1 LISDVLN
8 CSRAN
13 SHDKFTGEVDL
24 NDVAAKTLDDL
35 GLIMEE
41 KKAVVNLDPLP
52 VVKGID
58 IQLRQLFYN
67 LINNALKFNS
77 AQPAANISSRIISA
91 QSGTDFNPAAQSD
104 NFHVI
109 SIEDNGIGMDS
120 GYSGRIFDMFQ
131 RLHQRDQY
139 IGNGIG
145 LALCKRIAEN
155 HNGVINLTSMPRQ
168 RTTFWI
174 YLPKD

>member
-1 LISDVLN
+1 
-8 CSRAN
+8 
-13 SHDKFTGEVDL
+13 
-24 NDVAAKTLDDL
+24 
-35 GLIMEE
+35 MEE

-120 GYSGRIFDMFQ
+120 GYSGRIFDRFQ
-131 RLHQRDQY
+131 RLHQRTRTSET
-139 IGNGIG
+139 
-145 LALCKRIAEN
+145 ALCKRIAEN
-155 HNGVINLTSMPRQ
+155 HIGVINLTS
-168 RTTFWI
+168 I
-174 YLPKD
+174 LS